1 MTDAADHHRLRSRR
15 HSPSRPR
22 EARSAFRGRL
32 GRFGDG
38 GSAVTGSDPAA
49 HSCVDHGPTRSAPV
63 AVGALVLGYLILIAL
78 FTALLTSTPNAAT
91 SASQPP
97 DLTSPMSAAPS
108 HVSSA
113 PHGVTSPAVVRQSD
127 RSAQLPTADPMDIAV
142 TPRAIRIPAINATS
156 NTVERLGLNPDK
168 TLQTPPLT
176 RVSDAG
182 WYTGSSVPG
191 DPGPAVVVAHVDGRG
206 KLGLF
211 AKLPAVRVGDLVE
224 IDRSDGQTATFRVTS
239 NVSFPKAE
247 FPTSTIYGDTP
258 GPELRLLTCTGRL
271 DKAHHNYLDQEV
283 VFASLISMRPT
294 A

>member
-1 MTDAADHHRLRSRR
+1 MSGIGGIPGVNDREEVNDAAERHRQR
-15 HSPSRPR
+15 PS
-22 EARSAFRGRL
+22 S
-32 GRFGDG
+32 
-38 GSAVTGSDPAA
+38 
-49 HSCVDHGPTRSAPV
+49 PV

-108 HVSSA
+108 RVSSA

-127 RSAQLPTADPMDIAV
+127 RSAQVPTADPMDIAV
-142 TPRAIRIPAINATS
+142 TPRAIRIPAISATS
-156 NTVERLGLNPDK
+156 NTVERLGLNPDH

-211 AKLPAVRVGDLVE
+211 ARLSQLHAGDQVQ
-224 IDRSDGQTATFRVTS
+224 IDRSDGRTATFTITS
-239 NVSFPKAE
+239 VANDVPKAA
-247 FPTSTIYGDTP
+247 FPTESVYGATP
-258 GPELRLLTCTGRL
+258 GPELRLITCGGVFDR
-271 DKAHHNYLDQEV
+271 KARSYLGQTI
-283 VFASLISMRPT
+283 VFAQLTGMTPT
-294 A
+294 E